1 MIGQFWQL
9 LYVDIDPISDRLKSL
24 TQRLKP
30 FSVVACAL
38 HIYTVTLGLSQH
50 VETIST
56 RNLEEILKALWVS
69 YWMGD
74 IGLALPKASVLFFY
88 SRVLTTQN
96 RAFKYGLWLGHI
108 LNVLWWIASIAR
120 CLIFCTPVDK
130 YWDRA
135 KPGHCRSADALY
147 IASAVPSVAIDLY
160 ILLLPLPI
168 IWRLSMK
175 LSRKMLVAGVFLS
188 GYL

>member
-1 MIGQFWQL
+1 
-9 LYVDIDPISDRLKSL
+9 
-24 TQRLKP
+24 
-30 FSVVACAL
+30 
-38 HIYTVTLGLSQH
+38 
-50 VETIST
+50 
-56 RNLEEILKALWVS
+56 
-69 YWMGD
+69 MGD

-96 RAFKYGLWLGHI
+96 RAFKYGLWFGHI
-108 LNVLWWIASIAR
+108 LNVLWWIASVVR

-130 YWDRA
+130 YWNKA

-175 LSRKMLVAGVFLS
+175 LSRKILVAGVFLS